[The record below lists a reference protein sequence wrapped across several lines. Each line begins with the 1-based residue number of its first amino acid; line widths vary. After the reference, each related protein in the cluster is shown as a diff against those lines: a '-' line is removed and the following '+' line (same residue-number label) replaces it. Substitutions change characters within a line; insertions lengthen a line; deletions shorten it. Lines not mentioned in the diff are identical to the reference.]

1 MTGKLRR
8 PGLGTEYLQS
18 LRNYVDAG
26 GRMHGDDAYELLD
39 ELERSHNDI
48 IEECA
53 LAAARTLTDHELLKD
68 KYSEGLLQRACD
80 NIRALKM

>member
-1 MTGKLRR
+1 MTGKLR

-26 GRMHGDDAYELLD
+26 GRLRSDDAYELLD
-39 ELERSHNDI
+39 ELERHRNDI

-53 LAAARTLTDHELLKD
+53 LAAALTLRDRELVGD
-68 KYSEGLLQRACD
+68 KASEGLLQRACN
-80 NIRALKM
+80 NIRALKL